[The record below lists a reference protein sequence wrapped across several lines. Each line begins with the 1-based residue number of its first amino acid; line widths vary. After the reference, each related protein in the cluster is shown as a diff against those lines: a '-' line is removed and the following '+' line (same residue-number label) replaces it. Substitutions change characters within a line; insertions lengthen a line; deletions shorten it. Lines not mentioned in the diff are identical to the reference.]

1 MSGQSRKHVP
11 LRTCIACRRQRPKR
25 ELIRI
30 VRTPA
35 GQLELDLKGK
45 QPGRGAY
52 LCPDRRC
59 WEMAEPRQLGRAL
72 KCEVSAEESARLKA
86 MAVPLLADEAGLS
99 R

>member
-1 MSGQSRKHVP
+1 MP

-59 WEMAEPRQLGRAL
+59 WEMAGPRQLGRAL

-86 MAVPLLADEAGLS
+86 MAAPLLAEETGLS